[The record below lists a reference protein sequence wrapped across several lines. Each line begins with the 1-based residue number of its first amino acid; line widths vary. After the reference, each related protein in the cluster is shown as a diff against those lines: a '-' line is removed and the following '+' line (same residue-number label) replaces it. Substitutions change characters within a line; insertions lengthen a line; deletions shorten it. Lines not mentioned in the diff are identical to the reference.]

1 MKIRKISAV
10 LVAVMMMSLFAGCG
24 KKDEQSIETMQDDY
38 SKFVTL
44 GEYKGLEYTPQKT
57 EVTDEDIKYYAD
69 SLVYQNTTTT
79 PIYEGIAS
87 EGDTVNID
95 FVGYVDGVPFDG
107 GDSQG
112 QGYDLVLGSHSFV
125 DDFEEQIVGHSPGD
139 AFDVNVTFPDD
150 YSSEDLAGKD
160 ALFETTLNYI
170 AQVETPEYDDALIA
184 SATDYSTVEEYET
197 AKRAE
202 LEEQNATNDLAAD
215 KNGLVQKVLDAS
227 DVSEYP
233 ATEVEERVQ
242 SMMDSVTEEAEA
254 NGVDIDTY
262 LSNYGYTLDTFRS
275 QIKESVETYI
285 REKMIFLTIAG
296 QEGITAT
303 DEETEAKVQEL
314 LTQTGLTDK
323 ETLSSVYGYT
333 DDDYSYEVIYQ
344 KVVDLIYENAV
355 AVDAPADGEAS
366 DGDASGN
373 SGMIDDYGT
382 TEE

>member
-38 SKFVTL
+38 SKYVTL

-170 AQVETPEYDDALIA
+170 AQIETPEYDDALIA

-233 ATEVEERVQ
+233 ATEVEDRVQ